1 MAHCSVLE
9 DSHTYYYQLINYIK
23 IIIVT
28 QCNDIQLNAFLL
40 QGVLFFNSLAPR
52 EFLSSQQARM
62 ITIANP
68 VQTLHSG
75 EVCKVHNLY
84 SMREEFSPVNISIS

>member
-1 MAHCSVLE
+1 MFGQLERYFVAHCSVLE

-40 QGVLFFNSLAPR
+40 QGVLFLI
-52 EFLSSQQARM
+52 L
-62 ITIANP
+62 
-68 VQTLHSG
+68 
-75 EVCKVHNLY
+75 
-84 SMREEFSPVNISIS
+84 